1 MGLVYAEIEL
11 INAGDLEAARRGF
24 IKTTEVR
31 RIVVSALVDSGA
43 SMLVIPEA
51 VRLQLGIE
59 ILSRE
64 VAEYANGRLEEV
76 PVAGPI
82 ELRFANRRT
91 VADAVVIGS
100 EVLLGAIPME
110 AMDVVIHP
118 RTRQLTANPA
128 NPTMP
133 KVIIK

>member
-24 IKTTEVR
+24 IKTAEVR

-51 VRLQLGIE
+51 VRLQLGVE
-59 ILSRE
+59 ILSHE
-64 VAEYANGRLEEV
+64 VAEYATGSLEEV
-76 PVAGPI
+76 PVAGPVEI
-82 ELRFANRRT
+82 RFANRRT

-118 RTRQLTANPA
+118 RTRQLTVNPA
-128 NPTMP
+128 HPTMP
-133 KVIIK
+133 RVIIK

>member
-1 MGLVYAEIEL
+1 MGLVYAELEL

-24 IKTTEVR
+24 TKTAEVR

-51 VRLQLGIE
+51 VRLQLGVE
-59 ILSRE
+59 ILAHE
-64 VAEYANGRLEEV
+64 VAEYANGSLEEV

-118 RTRQLTANPA
+118 RTRQLTVNPA
-128 NPTMP
+128 HPTMP
-133 KVIIK
+133 RVIIK

>member
-1 MGLVYAEIEL
+1 MGLVYAEIEF

-24 IKTTEVR
+24 IKTAEVR

-43 SMLVIPEA
+43 SMLVVPEA
-51 VRLQLGIE
+51 VRLQLGVE
-59 ILSRE
+59 ILSHE
-64 VAEYANGRLEEV
+64 VAEYANGSLEEV

-118 RTRQLTANPA
+118 RTRQLTVNPA
-128 NPTMP
+128 HPTMP
-133 KVIIK
+133 RVIIK

>member
-11 INAGDLEAARRGF
+11 INAEDLGMARRGF
-24 IKTTEVR
+24 IKTAEVR
-31 RIVVSALVDSGA
+31 RIGVAALVDSGA

-51 VRLQLGIE
+51 VRLQLGVE
-59 ILSRE
+59 IVSHE

-76 PVAGPI
+76 PVAGPLEI
-82 ELRFANRRT
+82 RFANRRT

-118 RTRQLTANPA
+118 RTRQLAVNPA

>member
-24 IKTTEVR
+24 IKTVEVR
-31 RIVVSALVDSGA
+31 RIVVSVLVDSGA
-43 SMLVIPEA
+43 SMLVMPEA
-51 VRLQLGIE
+51 VRLQLGVE
-59 ILSRE
+59 ILSHE
-64 VAEYANGRLEEV
+64 VAEYANGSLEEV

-110 AMDVVIHP
+110 AIDVVIHP
-118 RTRQLTANPA
+118 RTRQLTVNPA
-128 NPTMP
+128 HPTMP
-133 KVIIK
+133 RVIIK